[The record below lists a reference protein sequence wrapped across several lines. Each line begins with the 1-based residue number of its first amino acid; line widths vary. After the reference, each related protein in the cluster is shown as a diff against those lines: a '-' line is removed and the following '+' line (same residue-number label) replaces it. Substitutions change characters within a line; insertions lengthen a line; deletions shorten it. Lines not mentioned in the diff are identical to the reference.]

1 MKLLIYSHFFP
12 PSVGGVETIVLSLA
26 TGLAALR
33 DSNGAPQFEITL
45 VTQTPAAEGGNR
57 ALAFPVFRKPG
68 LLKLWRLIR
77 ESHVVHVAGPALAP
91 LVLARLSR
99 KPFVIEHHGY
109 QATCPNGL
117 LFHHPTGTACRGHF
131 LAREYRECLKC
142 NSLNEGTA
150 RSVWLLL
157 SAFLRR
163 SASRRAAANISPS
176 AHVATRQ
183 ALPRTITIAHG
194 IEDPRALADTSKTG
208 DSINPKNFAYLGR
221 LVMEKG
227 LSILLEATRLLRAEG
242 HELHVFL
249 IGDGPDRLRLQNEI
263 NAMGLESVVRI
274 LGFLPPNDLDLA
286 LRPIGTLIIPTVM
299 EETAG
304 LAAIEQMMRGRLVI
318 ASAVGGL
325 QEVVGDAGLTFPS
338 GDAVALAAGMKKVL
352 QQPTLVNTLGALARD
367 RAQALFQVKRMIQ
380 DHASLYREA
389 VQH

>member
-26 TGLAALR
+26 TWLAALR
-33 DSNGAPQFEITL
+33 DSKGAPQFEITL
-45 VTQTPAAEGGNR
+45 VTQTPAAKDDDR
-57 ALAFPVFRKPG
+57 AIAFPVFRKPG

-77 ESHVVHVAGPALAP
+77 KSDLIHVAGPALAP
-91 LVLARLSR
+91 LILARLSR

-131 LAREYRECLKC
+131 QAGEYRECLKC

-150 RSVWLLL
+150 KNLWLLL

-163 SASRRAAANISPS
+163 AASRRASANIAPS
-176 AHVATRQ
+176 SHVATRQ
-183 ALPRTITIAHG
+183 GLPRTITIAHG
-194 IEDPRALADTSKTG
+194 IEDPCIVPAASFTADCV
-208 DSINPKNFAYLGR
+208 NPKGFAYLGR

-227 LSILLEATRLLRAEG
+227 LSILLEAARLLRAEG
-242 HELHVFL
+242 HELHLLL
-249 IGDGPDRLRLQNEI
+249 IGDGPDRPRLENEI
-263 NAMGLESVVRI
+263 KTLGLESVVRI
-274 LGFLPPNDLDLA
+274 LGFLPRNDLDLA
-286 LRPIGTLIIPTVM
+286 LRPIGTLIIPTIM

-325 QEVVGDAGLTFPS
+325 QEVVGDAGLTFPP
-338 GDAVALAAGMKKVL
+338 GDAAALAACMKKVL
-352 QQPTLVNTLGALARD
+352 HQPALVNTLGAQARD
-367 RAQALFQVKRMIQ
+367 RAKALFLLERMIQ
-380 DHASLYREA
+380 DHATLYRET